1 MPPLRGDLIS
11 LRLVRRADI
20 DGLIDL
26 LNDLGT
32 RGALG
37 HFLKSETDISSRFE
51 RDGYWS
57 EDSGVLL
64 MIDVSGGIVGW
75 IGFIP
80 VIYYFYGYEISY
92 QVFGEQYSG
101 KGYATE
107 ALALLTEYLFST
119 KPMGRLQAQYQT
131 GQSRIAA
138 GGGEVWLH
146 PGGCDALPRVHPWPV
161 PRHGTVVYHPPD
173 ARGVVTGHEASDGVT
188 PDQPFD
194 LRASG

>member
-1 MPPLRGDLIS
+1 MPPLRGELSS

-20 DGLIDL
+20 DDLIEL
-26 LNDLGT
+26 LNDLDT

-37 HFLKSETDISSRFE
+37 HFLKSEIDIRSRFE

-57 EDSGVLL
+57 DDSGVLL
-64 MIDVSGGIVGW
+64 IIDAAANIVGW

-107 ALALLTEYLFST
+107 ALGLLTEYLFST
-119 KPMGRLQAQYQT
+119 KLMNRLQLSIRPDNLA
-131 GQSRIAA
+131 SR
-138 GGGEVWLH
+138 
-146 PGGCDALPRVHPWPV
+146 RV
-161 PRHGTVVYHPPD
+161 
-173 ARGVVTGHEASDGVT
+173 AEKRGYTQEGVMRSLAFIDGRFHDIELWSITRQMHEA
-188 PDQPFD
+188 
-194 LRASG
+194 L